1 MKVGVH
7 LGSALRPL
15 LFIWV
20 MDVLKEDVKVGSLM
34 ELLYAE
40 DLV

>member
-20 MDVLKEDVKVGSLM
+20 MDVLKEDVKDGSLM